1 MKTTIRD
8 SYGRIIGH
16 IEQMP
21 NGDKKVT
28 DFYGRI
34 LGWYKKSIN
43 ATPDF
48 YGWIVAKGDAC
59 GMLLR

>member
-43 ATPDF
+43 ATTDF